1 MAVTRNGLWNPA
13 SSLQLPAASVR
24 SVCHTHGVERKLA
37 KLPSRDHKSLRRT
50 YQRMLK
56 CGPDRLQIK
65 PSGTSK
71 MSASYQALPN
81 FTEVLDGVK
90 RHIALSQEC
99 RDGLEV
105 TPILLLGLPGI
116 GKIYFA
122 KKLAD
127 FLGTG
132 MSLVPMGS
140 VTAGW
145 LPSGSSPQ

>member
-1 MAVTRNGLWNPA
+1 M
-13 SSLQLPAASVR
+13 R
-24 SVCHTHGVERKLA
+24 SVFHTHGVERKFA

-50 YQRMLK
+50 YQRMLER
-56 CGPDRLQIK
+56 GPDHFQIK
-65 PSGTSK
+65 PIGIPE
-71 MSASYQALPN
+71 MSSSYQALPN
-81 FTEVLDGVK
+81 LTEMLDGVK
-90 RHIALSQEC
+90 RHIALSQDC

-132 MSLVPMGS
+132 MSLVPIGS

-145 LPSGSSPQ
+145 LPSGSSSQ

>member
-1 MAVTRNGLWNPA
+1 
-13 SSLQLPAASVR
+13 
-24 SVCHTHGVERKLA
+24 
-37 KLPSRDHKSLRRT
+37 
-50 YQRMLK
+50 MLK
-56 CGPDRLQIK
+56 CGPDHFQIK
-65 PSGTSK
+65 PIGIPE

-81 FTEVLDGVK
+81 LTEMLDGVK
-90 RHIALSQEC
+90 RHIALSQDC

-132 MSLVPMGS
+132 MSRVPIGS

>member
-1 MAVTRNGLWNPA
+1 MESRSRVPRA
-13 SSLQLPAASVR
+13 SSLQLPAASMR
-24 SVCHTHGVERKLA
+24 SVCHTHGVERKFA
-37 KLPSRDHKSLRRT
+37 KLPSRDHESLRST

-56 CGPDRLQIK
+56 CGPDHFQIK
-65 PSGTSK
+65 PIGIPE
-71 MSASYQALPN
+71 MSSSYQALPN
-81 FTEVLDGVK
+81 LTEMLDGVK
-90 RHIALSQEC
+90 RHIALSQDC

-116 GKIYFA
+116 GKIYLA

-132 MSLVPMGS
+132 MSRVPIGS